1 MDLSGF
7 QGFRTSLMTEFIQR
21 YKNLPQN
28 PPQNPPQENAMML
41 IKWQLYLLLESRPH
55 RHLTIK
61 EAVA

>member
-28 PPQNPPQENAMML
+28 LPQENAKML
-41 IKWQLYLLLESRPH
+41 IKWQLIFLLESRPH

-61 EAVA
+61 EAVS